1 MKLDLCLVSFTKINL
16 KSTKN
21 LRSDNAKLLEENIK
35 KFLDI
40 GPDNNFL
47 DMAPKTQATKAEI
60 NKLGY
65 IKLKSYSKRNNK
77 IKR

>member
-1 MKLDLCLVSFTKINL
+1 MKLDLCLVSFRKLNL
-16 KSTKN
+16 KLTKN
-21 LRSDNAKLLEENIK
+21 WRPDTAKLLEENLK

-40 GPDNNFL
+40 GPGNNFL
-47 DMAPKTQATKAEI
+47 DTAPKTQATKAEI

-65 IKLKSYSKRNNK
+65 IKLKSYSKRNKK

>member
-21 LRSDNAKLLEENIK
+21 LRSVTAKLLEENLK

-40 GPDNNFL
+40 GPGNNFL
-47 DMAPKTQATKAEI
+47 DMEPNTQATKAEI

-65 IKLKSYSKRNNK
+65 IKMKSYSKRNNK
-77 IKR
+77 IKK